1 MKAGSVIRK
10 VRRLLPHILS
20 KRLPREILVVEV
32 GPKTAQILNR
42 RYRHKSRPANV
53 LSFRYGT
60 DYGEILICPAVIRR
74 EAKIE
79 GNSYK
84 YQMTWLM
91 VHGMLH
97 LAGLH
102 HEKSKKLAKKAEKLE
117 QRILGKTFVN

>member
-1 MKAGSVIRK
+1 MKTDSVIRK

-53 LSFRYGT
+53 LSFHYGP
-60 DYGEILICPAVIRR
+60 DYGEILICPAVVRR
-74 EAKIE
+74 EAKVE
-79 GNSYK
+79 GNSYE

-102 HEKSKKLAKKAEKLE
+102 HEKSEAAAKQFETLERKLLRKYGA
-117 QRILGKTFVN
+117 